1 MTWCTDDRSLYWR
14 QRELDARQAEAK
26 RKMKDRRE
34 AEALLAA
41 IEKARTVI

>member
-1 MTWCTDDRSLYWR
+1 MTWWTDDRRLYWQ

-34 AEALLAA
+34 AEALIQA
-41 IEKARTVI
+41 IKEPNNA